1 MKYPAKVALRYR
13 GYVAVERKG
22 SKGQTVFDVKRNVD
36 SPTLSTEVD
45 LAQARAAIEFHAANP
60 WAAAI

>member
-13 GYVAVERKG
+13 GFVAVERKTKSG
-22 SKGQTVFDVKRNVD
+22 VVFDVKRNVD